1 MNLTVNGEPLKIPT
15 LKQPNNLNYPT
26 NFNNRLILLG
36 TFENETV
43 SVTIKSGK
51 QINDDSICF
60 GAVSLNKMSAL
71 TANLNTNDIQANAS
85 GNSLELTV
93 KNGDSGKLL
102 FIPVGYD
109 KGWSCKINGQDT
121 QVLEAAGSF
130 MAIQL
135 KDGINQIEMN
145 FLPNGLI
152 PGLLIS
158 GISLLGLLLICFL
171 VKLGRKKNLDVPN
184 PVLSIAKYI
193 YFAAFACAV
202 LIIYLAPIGY
212 LVYKTFY
219 K

>member
-93 KNGDSGKLL
+93 KMG
-102 FIPVGYD
+102 IPV
-109 KGWSCKINGQDT
+109 SCS
-121 QVLEAAGSF
+121 L
-130 MAIQL
+130 
-135 KDGINQIEMN
+135 
-145 FLPNGLI
+145 FL
-152 PGLLIS
+152 
-158 GISLLGLLLICFL
+158 
-171 VKLGRKKNLDVPN
+171 
-184 PVLSIAKYI
+184 
-193 YFAAFACAV
+193 
-202 LIIYLAPIGY
+202 
-212 LVYKTFY
+212 
-219 K
+219 